1 MGSEAARDPAQMG
14 IWATVNRVPNLGSF
28 VLKVGIAKQQRNNAK
43 SFEFLINFSV
53 EDPPRSG
60 GHEPPE
66 GDSGVGYGAQGDSIG
81 LYGQGASI
89 VPCHLLSY
97 HSTHLQ

>member
-14 IWATVNRVPNLGSF
+14 VWATVNRVPNLGSF

-43 SFEFLINFSV
+43 SFEYLINFSV

-60 GHEPPE
+60 SFEPPE
-66 GDSGVGYGAQGDSIG
+66 GDSGVHGGAWDD
-81 LYGQGASI
+81 
-89 VPCHLLSY
+89 
-97 HSTHLQ
+97 TR